1 IGDHPVYLTM
11 IDIAIMGLYDNKAF
25 WASKPGGILAAIYR
39 GSLLQEG
46 VTVGGRKVAMV
57 PDHMTGTEKEII
69 FVDLRTKRS
78 ESLSLM
84 VALASKALVSSTRR
98 CTGYS
103 SLKTLR
109 CSMSRSEKD

>member
-1 IGDHPVYLTM
+1 MEDV
-11 IDIAIMGLYDNKAF
+11 AIVGLYDNKAV
-25 WASKPGGILAAIYR
+25 WASKPGGVLAAICPPEVEALVGKDR

-84 VALASKALVSSTRR
+84 VALASKALVSVMGKR
-98 CTGYS
+98 GVYS
-103 SLKTLR
+103 R
-109 CSMSRSEKD
+109 IV